1 MAAAEASLR
10 QNEIQ
15 VAESHF
21 RQALAEGWQV
31 VGALEMAEGRVADAR
46 DAYLRASTSAVDSG
60 AALYWLALVHL
71 QAGEA
76 AKSVAILSRLS
87 RANPRD
93 VPTRRLFAQALI
105 ADGHPEEAVQE
116 LEEARATHPD
126 DPELTFNLASGY
138 LRLKKLEAAERL
150 FNELVR
156 AKPLAATYVLIG
168 RTYRDAGYLDQAR
181 VALQTA
187 LKKDPRVRRAHYYL
201 GTLSGVAE
209 GGTQL
214 DDAIAEFQ
222 QELKL
227 APGDSLT
234 NLRLGMALVEAQRP
248 AEALP
253 PLQAAIRSQAAS
265 PVAHFFLGRCQL
277 ALGKPAEAVT
287 SLRKALELVQA
298 PPVDETRAGLVHY
311 QLGRALRE
319 LGNEQE
325 AAQHFVEAERFSGRR
340 TEQSREQLTR
350 YLQDAPDPDIPAALD
365 LVRSP
370 LAELPAA
377 ARADLNQ
384 RTRTAITRAYFNL
397 GVIHTQADRFERAA
411 EFFESAAQ
419 LNPDFP
425 QVQYSLG
432 VALFNAKRYD
442 KAAEPLTRALAATPD
457 DANIRRMLALSWLNA
472 EVYDKAADLLR
483 DDPQRAA
490 DPALQYAY
498 GLALVRSDRAA
509 EAEAIF
515 SGLLSAHGENAELNV
530 VLAQAHAQQGDF
542 DAAIESVKRALQAKP
557 DVAEANTTLGII
569 YQRQGKLKE
578 AAEVLEAELKSH
590 PRDIRARHTLAM
602 VHDMEGRQDEALVAA
617 AIGRCARSPITRMRD
632 TCLERSCWLRA
643 THRTPSTSSKRP
655 SGSRRKT
662 PTSTISLRRPIRNW
676 VVRSSLR
683 STSSSIGS

>member
-1 MAAAEASLR
+1 MRIPRSSRIWCLAIVGLFAARAAQTQPAAKPDRSPTPEQVIASVDRWMAAAEASLR

-209 GGTQL
+209 GGTEL

-365 LVRSP
+365 LVHSP
-370 LAELPAA
+370 LAELPGA
-377 ARADLNQ
+377 ARADLHQ
-384 RTRTAITRAYFNL
+384 RTRTAITRAC
-397 GVIHTQADRFERAA
+397 T
-411 EFFESAAQ
+411 
-419 LNPDFP
+419 
-425 QVQYSLG
+425 
-432 VALFNAKRYD
+432 
-442 KAAEPLTRALAATPD
+442 
-457 DANIRRMLALSWLNA
+457 
-472 EVYDKAADLLR
+472 
-483 DDPQRAA
+483 
-490 DPALQYAY
+490 
-498 GLALVRSDRAA
+498 
-509 EAEAIF
+509 
-515 SGLLSAHGENAELNV
+515 
-530 VLAQAHAQQGDF
+530 
-542 DAAIESVKRALQAKP
+542 
-557 DVAEANTTLGII
+557 
-569 YQRQGKLKE
+569 
-578 AAEVLEAELKSH
+578 
-590 PRDIRARHTLAM
+590 
-602 VHDMEGRQDEALVAA
+602 
-617 AIGRCARSPITRMRD
+617 
-632 TCLERSCWLRA
+632 
-643 THRTPSTSSKRP
+643 STSASSTPRRIGSSARP
-655 SGSRRKT
+655 SSSRA
-662 PTSTISLRRPIRNW
+662 PP
-676 VVRSSLR
+676 
-683 STSSSIGS
+683 G